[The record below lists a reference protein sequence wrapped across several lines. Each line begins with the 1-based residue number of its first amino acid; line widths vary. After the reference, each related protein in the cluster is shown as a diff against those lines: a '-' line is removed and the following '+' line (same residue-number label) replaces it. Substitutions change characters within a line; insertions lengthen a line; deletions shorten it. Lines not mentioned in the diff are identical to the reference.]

1 MLRVLN
7 SLFIFLIKLIPKS
20 FVRMLANQYVA
31 GENIDDVL
39 KVVSQLNKNGFK
51 ATIDILGEHSNNT
64 NEINEIV
71 SKTIE
76 NIHERFDEFA
86 DSLKKAK

>member
-1 MLRVLN
+1 MINISNKGTDICN
-7 SLFIFLIKLIPKS
+7 SCMSKIGDKIELKKNNEDFIFFIES
-20 FVRMLANQYVA
+20 W
-31 GENIDDVL
+31 G
-39 KVVSQLNKNGFK
+39 QLR
-51 ATIDILGEHSNNT
+51 
-64 NEINEIV
+64 INEIV